1 MFDQSVAWL
10 WEYGLKYNYV
20 NLVYMIINRFPNIGL
35 KVGLKERECLTV
47 KFLLLLLKQHG
58 CTAEMSSP
66 EFLTSF
72 ESAVVAFISSHP
84 RYLINLAQFSN
95 LQNFFCSVL
104 FVRNY
109 LHNSI

>member
-84 RYLINLAQFSN
+84 RY
-95 LQNFFCSVL
+95 
-104 FVRNY
+104 
-109 LHNSI
+109 